1 MREIDGH
8 VAQGGW
14 DAPVRLFALIRTA
27 EALSRDPELGQGLHP
42 DIVARAAADEE
53 YLTAIEQEDLPA
65 AASVEELL
73 AQISFGPRVDGV
85 AVSCERIVLPPQA
98 ERDLLADPGE
108 ALDALLAHP
117 QRRDVR
123 MVVGVLRD
131 GPNCCAIRQ
140 RAHDNPAMVG
150 MGPDLAPGVIA
161 ALRGTLD
168 VAE

>member
-1 MREIDGH
+1 MH

-27 EALSRDPELGQGLHP
+27 DALSRDPELVQGLHP
-42 DIVARAAADEE
+42 DIVARAGADEE
-53 YLTAIEQEDLPA
+53 YLTAIEQEDLPV

-85 AVSCERIVLPPQA
+85 AVSCERIVLPPEVEQ
-98 ERDLLADPGE
+98 DLPRDPG
-108 ALDALLAHP
+108 DAVDVLMAHP

-123 MVVGVLRD
+123 MVVGVLRH

-150 MGPDLAPGVIA
+150 TGPDLAPGVTA
-161 ALRGTLD
+161 ALRATLD
-168 VAE
+168 ADK